1 MQLALS
7 TWPEIDAYLQRS
19 RGVIVPIG
27 SIEQHGPTGLIGTDA
42 ICVEQIAARAGEV
55 ADILIAPVMPAGVAP
70 HHMAFAGTLSLRPE
84 TFIAMVGD
92 LTRSL
97 ARHGFNRIYFL
108 NGHGGNIAPLHQA
121 MRELKTEWGPDCGA
135 DGRVACRV
143 QSWWQYENV
152 SALFRELYPEGHG
165 SHATPSEVAITQYC
179 YPESVRTGT
188 LEPRIA
194 PSGQFTSP
202 EDYRAKFPD
211 GRIGSDPA
219 LANPADG
226 GRLVNAAVDGLIADY
241 RLFVARD
248 QPAA

>member
-1 MQLALS
+1 MQLSLS

-42 ICVEQIAARAGEV
+42 ICVEEIAGRAGRV

-70 HHMAFAGTLSLRPE
+70 HHMAFAGTLSLRPD
-84 TFIAMVGD
+84 TFIAMVSD

-97 ARHGFNRIYFL
+97 VKHGFNRIYFL

-121 MRELKTEWGPDCGA
+121 MRGLKAEWGPDSG
-135 DGRVACRV
+135 GEGGIACRV

-152 SALFRELYPEGHG
+152 SALFRQLYPEGHG
-165 SHATPSEVAITQYC
+165 SHATPSEVAITQYV
-179 YPESVRTGT
+179 YPETMKTGP

-194 PSGQFTSP
+194 PVGQFTGP
-202 EDYRAKFPD
+202 EDYRERFPD

-219 LANPADG
+219 QASPEDG
-226 GRLVNAAVDGLIADY
+226 ERLMNAAVNGLIADY
-241 RLFVARD
+241 RQFLESG
-248 QPAA
+248 